1 MKNSNFPY
9 IIAEIGINFEGKL
22 NIAKKLITDAKN
34 AGANAV
40 KFQLFQAETLSNP
53 YSKKTSSQKVNI
65 KKESLYNMWKRMELN
80 KSKIKILFDFSKKS
94 NIDFITSVFDL
105 KSLSYAES
113 VGVKSYKV
121 ASSDITD
128 YVLLKNLSKLK
139 KKIYLSTGMADTNE
153 IKKAL
158 HILKKNDVTLLHCV
172 SLYPCPE
179 QKANLKR
186 MISLKRFKKP
196 IGYSDHCKNT
206 SASIAAISLGAKVL
220 EKHFTYSK
228 KKSGSDHLLS
238 ADKRDLSEI
247 VSFAK
252 NYKLLLGDGLIK
264 PSFEEFK
271 MRKFF
276 RKNYF
281 YNSNLKI
288 GQKIKLSNLITR
300 RPEGNIKS
308 INILDYIGRK
318 IKKNVYKND
327 ELKKKH
333 FK

>member
-1 MKNSNFPY
+1 MKNSNSPY

-139 KKIYLSTGMADTNE
+139 KK
-153 IKKAL
+153 
-158 HILKKNDVTLLHCV
+158 
-172 SLYPCPE
+172 
-179 QKANLKR
+179 
-186 MISLKRFKKP
+186 
-196 IGYSDHCKNT
+196 
-206 SASIAAISLGAKVL
+206 
-220 EKHFTYSK
+220 
-228 KKSGSDHLLS
+228 
-238 ADKRDLSEI
+238 
-247 VSFAK
+247 
-252 NYKLLLGDGLIK
+252 
-264 PSFEEFK
+264 
-271 MRKFF
+271 
-276 RKNYF
+276 
-281 YNSNLKI
+281 
-288 GQKIKLSNLITR
+288 
-300 RPEGNIKS
+300 NIF
-308 INILDYIGRK
+308 INRHG
-318 IKKNVYKND
+318 
-327 ELKKKH
+327 
-333 FK
+333 